1 MTATAGSR
9 PERLWVSQAI
19 PILMYHQI
27 DVPPARG
34 TPLRGLVVSPRSFA
48 WQMAMLRM
56 LGFKGLSMRD
66 LEPYLDGRRQ
76 GRVVGITFDDGYQN
90 NFDHALPILR
100 RYGHT
105 ATCYAVSGL
114 MGQSNV
120 WDHGVVAP
128 KPLMDK
134 EHSLRWLEAGMDIG
148 SHTCRHIDLTVS
160 DDSLAMQ
167 EMTESKAQL
176 QDLLAIEVRH
186 FCYPY
191 GRIEPKHALMAQ
203 AAGYV
208 TATTMRRG
216 RVQAQHDPW
225 LLPRVM
231 VACATNPWQFLL
243 KLVTRYEDRRG

>member
-1 MTATAGSR
+1 MT
-9 PERLWVSQAI
+9 QAI

-27 DVPPARG
+27 DAPPPRG

-56 LGFKGLSMRD
+56 LGFQGLSMRD
-66 LEPYLDGRRQ
+66 LEPYLDGRQQ

-100 RYGHT
+100 RHGHT

-114 MGQSNV
+114 IGQSNV
-120 WDHGVVAP
+120 WDHGVVEP
-128 KPLMDK
+128 KPLMGQD
-134 EHSLRWLEAGMDIG
+134 HWRQWLDAGMDVG
-148 SHTCRHIDLTVS
+148 SHTCHHIDLTVTP
-160 DDSLAMQ
+160 DDLALQ
-167 EMTESKAQL
+167 EMIDSKHELETAL
-176 QDLLAIEVRH
+176 GHVVRH

-191 GRIEPKHALMAQ
+191 GRMTPAHAEMAK
-203 AAGYV
+203 AAGYT

-216 RVQAQHDPW
+216 RVWPGQDPW
-225 LLPRVM
+225 QLPRVM

-243 KLVTRYEDRRG
+243 KLLTRYEDRRA